1 MKQHLGRQAGVQN
14 VEVSLRDGK
23 VDVTPKED
31 GRIDPA
37 QLLKAT
43 YDSGVSVAEL
53 DMTARGKIVKDASG
67 NLALQVEPNQSFTL
81 TSNELSKALEPL
93 ANSATQ
99 VTVRGQLY
107 KKPDGKG
114 KKKADISA
122 PLKFLVVVVAGGLA
136 GCNRNPVSPAQH
148 RAAIAA
154 GEVGS
159 HLPDFALKDLQGN
172 EVSSSDL
179 RGKVVLIDIWAT
191 WCQPCKKEMPGYQ
204 KLLDRYGSRGFA
216 VVGRKSNIM
225 MDTGDPIQ
233 FAKEIGVHYPL
244 AVASADVLQKFGGI
258 EGLSTT
264 MIYDRKGILR
274 KK

>member
-31 GRIDPA
+31 GHIDPA

-43 YDSGVSVAEL
+43 YDSSVSVAEL

-114 KKKADISA
+114 KKKADTSA
-122 PLKFLVVVVAGGLA
+122 PLKFLVLEI
-136 GCNRNPVSPAQH
+136 Q
-148 RAAIAA
+148 
-154 GEVGS
+154 
-159 HLPDFALKDLQGN
+159 
-172 EVSSSDL
+172 
-179 RGKVVLIDIWAT
+179 
-191 WCQPCKKEMPGYQ
+191 KKE
-204 KLLDRYGSRGFA
+204 
-216 VVGRKSNIM
+216 
-225 MDTGDPIQ
+225 
-233 FAKEIGVHYPL
+233 
-244 AVASADVLQKFGGI
+244 
-258 EGLSTT
+258 
-264 MIYDRKGILR
+264 
-274 KK
+274 